1 MNNFFKIISILNKK
15 EKKAFFLIIL
25 LSFLNSILDFLSIGA
40 IYPLTSSILNVKS
53 DTALIE
59 KINIFIKENLG
70 LDLIVFYLI
79 IIILI
84 FILRNIFNILFYFFL
99 NNFLRKKF
107 NNTSEEIIKN
117 YLNLNFQD
125 FISDTF
131 PKFQGNII
139 NENNNL
145 KNYIGTLINLCSEL
159 LILFS
164 LTVLIFIV
172 NIQVALII
180 SVIFLIFIL
189 IYLFI
194 FKSKIKLWGF
204 KRNNISQLI
213 SKNLLETYNSI
224 RDIKILDKENF
235 FINRF
240 NILNSNFSIL
250 QFKYETLVA
259 TNKNIIELFILIVV
273 SLAFITIK
281 FNYNIYNLLPLISL
295 YIIAFFRLYP
305 SINRIINSMAMMK
318 FYHTGIDYFYNEK
331 VKLDYSKTPQINKSQ
346 KINFLYQ
353 IELKKVFFR
362 YDKSKDFLL
371 EDVNI
376 KIKKNQIIGIIGE
389 NGSGKST
396 LCNLL
401 LGLLKPENGSII
413 IDDKININEN
423 YNEYKKIL
431 SFVPQKIYLL
441 NDTIKNNILFGSE
454 DEEIKKFNINKIK
467 TFSKLL
473 SFALNNDNNLLD
485 NNIGE
490 DGSMLSGGQKQR
502 VAIAR
507 ALYKESEIL
516 IMDEPNN
523 NLDAEI
529 ESKIIEDLVSSPIKR
544 TIIIISHNKSSLKFC
559 DNIIEVKDRKVN
571 YIN

>member
-1 MNNFFKIISILNKK
+1 MNNFSKIISILNKK
-15 EKKAFFLIIL
+15 ERKSFFLIIL

-40 IYPLTSSILNVKS
+40 IYPLTSSILNIKS
-53 DTALIE
+53 DSALIE

-84 FILRNIFNILFYFFL
+84 FILRNIFNVLFYFFL

-107 NNTSEEIIKN
+107 NNTCEETIKN

-164 LTVLIFIV
+164 LTVLIFVV
-172 NIQVALII
+172 NTQVALII

-240 NILNSNFSIL
+240 NILISNFSIL

-259 TNKNIIELFILIVV
+259 TNKNIIELFVLILV

-281 FNYNIYNLLPLISL
+281 FNYNIYNLLPLISVYL
-295 YIIAFFRLYP
+295 IAFFRLYP

-331 VKLDYSKTPQINKSQ
+331 IKFNYSKATQINKSQ
-346 KINFLYQ
+346 KINFLNQ

-371 EDVNI
+371 EEVNI

-454 DEEIKKFNINKIK
+454 DEELKKFNINKIK

-473 SFALNNDNNLLD
+473 SFAINNDNNLLD

-529 ESKIIEDLVSSPIKR
+529 ESKIIEDLISSPIKR

>member
-1 MNNFFKIISILNKK
+1 MNNFSKIISILNKK
-15 EKKAFFLIIL
+15 ERKSFFLIIL

-40 IYPLTSSILNVKS
+40 IYPLTSSILNIKS
-53 DTALIE
+53 DSALIE

-84 FILRNIFNILFYFFL
+84 FILRNIFNVLFYFFL

-107 NNTSEEIIKN
+107 NNTCEETIKN

-164 LTVLIFIV
+164 LTVLIIV
-172 NIQVALII
+172 VNTQVALII
-180 SVIFLIFIL
+180 SVIFLTFIL

-240 NILNSNFSIL
+240 NILISNFSIL

-259 TNKNIIELFILIVV
+259 TNKNIIELFVLILVM
-273 SLAFITIK
+273 LAFITIK

-295 YIIAFFRLYP
+295 YVIAFFRLYP

-331 VKLDYSKTPQINKSQ
+331 IKLNYSKATQINKSQ
-346 KINFLYQ
+346 KINFLHQ

-362 YDKSKDFLL
+362 HDKSKDFLL

-376 KIKKNQIIGIIGE
+376 KIKKNQIIGVIGE

-473 SFALNNDNNLLD
+473 SFAINNNNNLLD

>member
-15 EKKAFFLIIL
+15 ERKAFFLIIL

-53 DTALIE
+53 DSALIE

-107 NNTSEEIIKN
+107 NNTCEETIKN

-235 FINRF
+235 FIKRF

-259 TNKNIIELFILIVV
+259 TNKNIIELFVLIVV

-331 VKLDYSKTPQINKSQ
+331 VKLDYSKTTQINKSQ

-473 SFALNNDNNLLD
+473 SFALNSDNNLLD

>member
-1 MNNFFKIISILNKK
+1 MNNFSKIISILNKK
-15 EKKAFFLIIL
+15 ERKAFFLIIL

-53 DTALIE
+53 NSALIE

-84 FILRNIFNILFYFFL
+84 FLLRNIFNILFYFFL

-107 NNTSEEIIKN
+107 NNNCEETIKN

-180 SVIFLIFIL
+180 SFIFLIFIL

-259 TNKNIIELFILIVV
+259 TNKNIIELFVLIVV

-281 FNYNIYNLLPLISL
+281 FNYNIYNLLPLISV
-295 YIIAFFRLYP
+295 YVIAFFRIYP

-331 VKLDYSKTPQINKSQ
+331 IKLNYSKATQINKSQ
-346 KINFLYQ
+346 KINFLHQ

>member
-15 EKKAFFLIIL
+15 ERKAFFLIIL

-53 DTALIE
+53 DSALIE

-107 NNTSEEIIKN
+107 NNTCEETIKN

-259 TNKNIIELFILIVV
+259 TNKNIIELFVLIVV

-281 FNYNIYNLLPLISL
+281 FNYNIYNLLPLISV

-331 VKLDYSKTPQINKSQ
+331 VKLDYSKTTQINKSQ

>member
-1 MNNFFKIISILNKK
+1 MNNFFKIISIFNKK

-53 DTALIE
+53 DSALIE

-107 NNTSEEIIKN
+107 NNNCEETIKN

-213 SKNLLETYNSI
+213 SKSLLETYNSI
-224 RDIKILDKENF
+224 RDIKISNKENF

-273 SLAFITIK
+273 LLAFITIK

-305 SINRIINSMAMMK
+305 SINRVINSIAMMK

-331 VKLDYSKTPQINKSQ
+331 VKLDYSKTTQINKSQ

-454 DEEIKKFNINKIK
+454 DEEIKKYNVNKIK

-473 SFALNNDNNLLD
+473 SFVLNNDNNLLD

>member
-1 MNNFFKIISILNKK
+1 
-15 EKKAFFLIIL
+15 
-25 LSFLNSILDFLSIGA
+25 
-40 IYPLTSSILNVKS
+40 
-53 DTALIE
+53 
-59 KINIFIKENLG
+59 
-70 LDLIVFYLI
+70 
-79 IIILI
+79 
-84 FILRNIFNILFYFFL
+84 
-99 NNFLRKKF
+99 
-107 NNTSEEIIKN
+107 
-117 YLNLNFQD
+117 
-125 FISDTF
+125 
-131 PKFQGNII
+131 
-139 NENNNL
+139 
-145 KNYIGTLINLCSEL
+145 
-159 LILFS
+159 
-164 LTVLIFIV
+164 
-172 NIQVALII
+172 VALII

-224 RDIKILDKENF
+224 RDIKISNKENF

-273 SLAFITIK
+273 LLAFITIK

-305 SINRIINSMAMMK
+305 SINRVINSIAMMK

-331 VKLDYSKTPQINKSQ
+331 VKLDYSKTTQINKSQ

-454 DEEIKKFNINKIK
+454 DEEIKKYNVNKIK

>member
-1 MNNFFKIISILNKK
+1 MNNFFKIISIFNKK

-53 DTALIE
+53 DSALIE

-224 RDIKILDKENF
+224 RDIKISNKEKF

-273 SLAFITIK
+273 LLAFITIK

-305 SINRIINSMAMMK
+305 SINRVINSIAMMK

-331 VKLDYSKTPQINKSQ
+331 VKLDYSKTTQINKSQ

-454 DEEIKKFNINKIK
+454 DEEIKKYNVNKIK

>member
-15 EKKAFFLIIL
+15 ERKAFFLIIL

-53 DTALIE
+53 GSELIE

-70 LDLIVFYLI
+70 LDLIVVYLI

-99 NNFLRKKF
+99 NAFLRNKF
-107 NNTSEEIIKN
+107 NNTSEETIKN

-139 NENNNL
+139 NESNNL

-180 SVIFLIFIL
+180 SVVFLIFIL

-194 FKSKIKLWGF
+194 FKSKTKLWGF

-213 SKNLLETYNSI
+213 SKNLLEIYNSI

-259 TNKNIIELFILIVV
+259 INKNIIELFILIVV

-295 YIIAFFRLYP
+295 YLVAFFRLYP
-305 SINRIINSMAMMK
+305 SINRIINSMAVMK
-318 FYHTGIDYFYNEK
+318 FYHTGIDYFYNER
-331 VKLDYSKTPQINKSQ
+331 VKLDYSKTTQINKSQ

-353 IELKKVFFR
+353 IELEKVFFR
-362 YDKSKDFLL
+362 YDKSKNFLL